1 MLGVVTDPELS
12 LITGGFT
19 IAAVLVTFGG
29 SYLLERARSRRDARQ
44 ARDSAI
50 ADLLTASVELVLA
63 VNTIRAAY
71 QHRTNTRA
79 RLIIAAAL
87 LRDLPNLSSWKD
99 FADRGVQK
107 TILRT
112 TIGLARD
119 QDTESRT
126 IVLDFAGM
134 ITPQTS
140 RFFAAVTAVTMQ
152 ADAAIADAAR
162 QLGAAG
168 GALLEAA
175 GARKHKHDRA
185 RSRFG
190 RELGKFRVVVDQRR

>member
-1 MLGVVTDPELS
+1 MLGVVTDLELS

-44 ARDSAI
+44 SRDSAI
-50 ADLLTASVELVLA
+50 ADLLTTSVELVLA

-79 RLIIAAAL
+79 RMMVAAAL

-99 FADRGVQK
+99 FADRSVQK
-107 TILRT
+107 TILCT

-119 QDTESRT
+119 QDTESGP
-126 IVLDFAGM
+126 A
-134 ITPQTS
+134 TS
-140 RFFAAVTAVTMQ
+140 APPAATMP
-152 ADAAIADAAR
+152 AP
-162 QLGAAG
+162 
-168 GALLEAA
+168 
-175 GARKHKHDRA
+175 RKT
-185 RSRFG
+185 G
-190 RELGKFRVVVDQRR
+190 RRRPRNHPSGRRPAPR